1 MHHDSDESCEF
12 FDPNSHEYQPQHLAM
27 LGLKQITIAAFGN
40 GRRNQEPRAI
50 LSNGLLRSHD
60 GQEDFHWSNSLVQ
73 YQYDENDA
81 SRSEVG
87 IVLLATNAK
96 SVMEFVNAGG
106 HGAMLG
112 QDGQPRTYNRTKDKM
127 LSVLEKWQYM
137 PFFVRPHADKLLFA
151 PLAGFPFSEQHVCSA
166 YLNPRSWLVLPANQV
181 VRKLEPLLSHLGT
194 PFRAGV
200 FSKAPRSEEPK
211 WLAFQGTPLGAG
223 ALGQAQG
230 GWEKVLHIT
239 WMPDHQGDTASI
251 HWSQVDDELIESRT
265 LLRGGEKVQITTNG
279 SDWDGRIG
287 IAEGPAWPNN
297 NVYVTNL
304 EPVSESSSVEDPL
317 KIRVNSLDV
326 RYIGGGPMAPRA
338 GATIAERA
346 AAAAAASAA
355 SADSAAA
362 AAAGAVPA
370 TAAD

>member
-1 MHHDSDESCEF
+1 
-12 FDPNSHEYQPQHLAM
+12 M
-27 LGLKQITIAAFGN
+27 LGLKQITIAAFNN

-60 GQEDFHWSNSLVQ
+60 GQEEFHWSNSLVQ

-112 QDGQPRTYNRTKDKM
+112 QDGQPRTYNRTKEKM

-181 VRKLEPLLSHLGT
+181 VRKLEPLLKSLGK
-194 PFRAGV
+194 PFRADV
-200 FSKAPRSEEPK
+200 FSKAPKGAEEK
-211 WLAFQGTPLGAG
+211 WLDFQGTPLGSG
-223 ALGQAQG
+223 TLGQPQG
-230 GWEKVLHIT
+230 DWDNVLHIT
-239 WMPDHQGDTASI
+239 WVPDHQGDTASI
-251 HWSQVDDELIESRT
+251 HWSPVDGELIESRA
-265 LLRGGEKVQITTNG
+265 LLRGGERIKITTHG
-279 SDWDGRIG
+279 TEWDGRIG
-287 IAEGPAWPNN
+287 TAEGPATPDNSA
-297 NVYVTNL
+297 YVTDL
-304 EPVSESSSVEDPL
+304 EPVSGGSANLDPVRL
-317 KIRVNSLDV
+317 RLHSLDV
-326 RYIGGGPMAPRA
+326 LYIGGSQRAAPA
-338 GATIAERA
+338 GAKIREQA
-346 AAAAAASAA
+346 AAAAAPAA
-355 SADSAAA
+355 ATAAPAAA
-362 AAAGAVPA
+362 ALSVLC
-370 TAAD
+370 